1 MTGCLP
7 KKMNNL
13 YRLTMTCKVDR
24 EGKLLEET
32 HHNPAVHAD
41 RRMSK
46 TRSIMRT
53 IDIRKSRLSGPIVV
67 VIILGLLYWLDNF
80 QNTFRRQAIQTFDMR
95 SFIYFSGVLL
105 ILFAILIIFLTW
117 FLLVYSRS
125 SWLTSIFCLL
135 TGTFILGL
143 LFSNFSANPVLR
155 SILNIDPL
163 ARFLYVILRRG
174 FESMTLQAGAFV
186 LVIGLVGLVC
196 KIREKTVSN

>member
-1 MTGCLP
+1 M
-7 KKMNNL
+7 
-13 YRLTMTCKVDR
+13 
-24 EGKLLEET
+24 
-32 HHNPAVHAD
+32 
-41 RRMSK
+41 K
-46 TRSIMRT
+46 TF
-53 IDIRKSRLSGPIVV
+53 DIRNSKPVGPIVV
-67 VIILGLLYWLDNF
+67 ILIIGLFYWLDNF

-95 SFIYFSGVLL
+95 SFIHFSGVLL

-125 SWLTSIFCLL
+125 SWLTSIFCFL

-155 SILNIDPL
+155 SILNLDLL
-163 ARFLYVILRRG
+163 ARFLYVILSRG

-196 KIREKTVSN
+196 KIRERTVSN